1 MSGIYIHIPFC
12 KQACNYCDFH
22 FSTNLDT
29 RFLIIKALIKE
40 ISHRSNYLKNKKL
53 NSIYFGGGTPS
64 LLNINELDLLFDTLY
79 RYFEFD
85 NLTEITFEVNPDDVS
100 KKKLDA
106 WKKIG
111 INRLSIGIQSFND
124 EELKWM
130 NRAHEAEQSINSILL
145 AQDAGFN
152 NITIDLIYG
161 SKFQTLD
168 SWQKTLQKAVDLK
181 TQHISSYNLT
191 IENKTVL
198 GSRNAKGIEPAVN
211 ENLSSK
217 QFLLMVDLL
226 KQSDFIQY
234 EVSNFGK
241 NGFFAQHNSNY
252 WLQKEYLGIGP
263 SAHSFDGLS
272 RQWNIK
278 NNNAYIKAIE
288 QSLIHFEREELSIK
302 DRFNEYVLTRLR
314 TIWGCDVNEIEDLFG
329 EAIKSH
335 FLKLIDKQQF
345 HFKNNN
351 GIYTLK
357 GESLL
362 FADGIASDFFLE

>member
-1 MSGIYIHIPFC
+1 MYIHIPFC
-12 KQACNYCDFH
+12 KQACTYCDFH
-22 FSTNLDT
+22 FSTSVNFKDLM
-29 RFLIIKALIKE
+29 IKSFIKE
-40 ISHRSNYLKNKKL
+40 ISLRFNYLKSNKL

-64 LLNINELDLLFDTLY
+64 LLNINELDLLFDTLH

-100 KKKLDA
+100 KKNLDA

-130 NRAHEAEQSINSILL
+130 NRAHEAKQSVKSVLL
-145 AQDAGFN
+145 AQDAGFS

-161 SKFQTLD
+161 SKFQTID
-168 SWQKTLQKAVDLK
+168 SWQETLQKAVNLK

-198 GSRNAKGIEPAVN
+198 GSRTEKGIEPAVN

-241 NGFFAQHNSNY
+241 SGYFAQHNSNY

-263 SAHSFDGLS
+263 SAHSFNGLS

-278 NNNAYIKAIE
+278 NNNAYIKGLE
-288 QSLIHFEREELSIK
+288 QNLIHFEREELSIK

-314 TIWGCDVNEIEDLFG
+314 TIWGCDLSEIENLFG
-329 EAIKSH
+329 EAITSH
-335 FLKLIDKQQF
+335 FLKMIDKQQF
-345 HFKNNN
+345 HFNNNNN
-351 GIYTLK
+351 GVYTLK